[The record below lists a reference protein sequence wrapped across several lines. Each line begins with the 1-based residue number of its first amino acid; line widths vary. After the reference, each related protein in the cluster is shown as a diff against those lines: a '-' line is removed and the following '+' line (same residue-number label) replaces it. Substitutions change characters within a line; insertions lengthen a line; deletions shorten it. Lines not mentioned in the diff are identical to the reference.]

1 MLSTPNIGGGERCSQ
16 RNQPIN
22 LPEKI
27 EKVRFTTFIAFD
39 LHWYLEFDDILRHRC
54 HATCHAQRKSLHF
67 SLYIGTFAD
76 YTGCSV
82 PLLLSGSIGNDIDKH
97 NVVSFVT
104 LLWYYITVCAYTAV
118 AWNLNQ
124 LMKPLAALFLRALPV
139 FDSDTKY
146 QIWIAIMILIFTINI
161 DHVKGNFRVYFY
173 FLSVFWDNRRW
184 LLIGFIFYDFV
195 CSSY

>member
-1 MLSTPNIGGGERCSQ
+1 MLSTPNIKRGGGRCNQ

-39 LHWYLEFDDILRHRC
+39 LHWYLKFDDILRHRC

-67 SLYIGTFAD
+67 SLYIGCFAD
-76 YTGCSV
+76 HTGCSV
-82 PLLLSGSIGNDIDKH
+82 PLLLSGSIGNEIDKQLFPLWLSSDITSRS
-97 NVVSFVT
+97 VRT
-104 LLWYYITVCAYTAV
+104 QLLPEIWTSW
-118 AWNLNQ
+118 WN
-124 LMKPLAALFLRALPV
+124 RWRRSSYVHALPV

-146 QIWIAIMILIFTINI
+146 QIWIAIMILIFTII
-161 DHVKGNFRVYFY
+161 RDHVKGNFRYL
-173 FLSVFWDNRRW
+173 LSLFWDRGRW
-184 LLIGFIFYDFV
+184 PLIGFMFYDFV

>member
-76 YTGCSV
+76 HTGCSV

-124 LMKPLAALFLRALPV
+124 LMKALGALFLRALPV

-146 QIWIAIMILIFTINI
+146 QIWIAIMILIFTII
-161 DHVKGNFRVYFY
+161 RDHGKFPLFA
-173 FLSVFWDNRRW
+173 F
-184 LLIGFIFYDFV
+184 FV
-195 CSSY
+195 LGPW

>member
-1 MLSTPNIGGGERCSQ
+1 MLSTPNIKRGGGRCNQ

-39 LHWYLEFDDILRHRC
+39 LHWYLKFDDILRHRC
-54 HATCHAQRKSLHF
+54 HATCHAQRNSLHF
-67 SLYIGTFAD
+67 SLYIGCFAD

-82 PLLLSGSIGNDIDKH
+82 LLLLSGSIGNDIDKH

-104 LLWYYITVCAYTAV
+104 LLWYYITKCAYTAV

-124 LMKPLAALFLRALPV
+124 LMKPLAAFFLRTRSTCSWLRHQISNMNCNNDTDFHDKYWSRKRKFPCV
-139 FDSDTKY
+139 FLFPFCVLGQS
-146 QIWIAIMILIFTINI
+146 
-161 DHVKGNFRVYFY
+161 
-173 FLSVFWDNRRW
+173 
-184 LLIGFIFYDFV
+184 
-195 CSSY
+195 